1 MPDRR
6 TVEVPLVRLARWL
19 DGFAERHGAWT
30 AEPARAGAVADSA
43 GVEAAPSGDGV
54 AGGASSSERSG
65 AVPRGDRARGEDAPS
80 WVVSAADGSV
90 ATVHGPAWLADL
102 PDSAASLM
110 GAAFDAGRLAQLR
123 PVFGAILLRRAGY
136 VVALFQG
143 RDLVERKIA
152 TRHIHGRTAAGGW
165 SQQRYARR
173 RANQADEIVAACAAS
188 AALMLTRPHRSPVQF
203 LVTGGDRPLVAAALA
218 QLPPALEALPV
229 AAHVPVGTPDRRALA
244 DLPDRVL
251 AVSIDIVEAG

>member
-1 MPDRR
+1 MSERR

-19 DGFAERHGAWT
+19 DGFAERHGAWS
-30 AEPARAGAVADSA
+30 AQPVSA
-43 GVEAAPSGDGV
+43 GGVNGISDLGAASTSDRSGGDRSSGDR
-54 AGGASSSERSG
+54 SSGDQSSG
-65 AVPRGDRARGEDAPS
+65 NRAPR

-102 PDSAASLM
+102 PGESERADVAASL
-110 GAAFDAGRLAQLR
+110 DPERLSQLS

-188 AALMLTRPHRSPVQF
+188 AALLLARPHRAAVQF
-203 LVTGGDRPLVAAALA
+203 LVTGGDRPLVAAALD
-218 QLPPALEALPV
+218 QLPPVLATMPV
-229 AAHVPVGTPDRRALA
+229 AAHLPVGTADRRALA

-251 AVSIDIVEAG
+251 AVSIEIAEAG